1 MSRHDKQVLLSL
13 AAVLAVAGMIFF
25 FSSQTGEESTEMSGM
40 VSRFVLSLLVP
51 GYKSLSP
58 EEQVPYLEAWGYVVR
73 KGAHF
78 SEFALLAVTLVNFFH
93 TYKPRWRVG
102 WIIPLAWLIAT
113 AYAGTDEWHQ
123 TFVDA
128 RAGALKDV
136 MLDSA
141 GALTGAVLTALI
153 IWIKGRR
160 HASIS

>member
-25 FSSQTGEESTEMSGM
+25 FSSQTGEESSDMSGA
-40 VSRFVLSLLVP
+40 VARFALSLLVP

-58 EEQVPYLEAWGYVVR
+58 EEQAPYLETWEYVVR

-78 SEFALLAVTLVNFFH
+78 SVFALLAVTLVSFLH
-93 TYKPRWRVG
+93 TLKPDWRMG
-102 WIIPLAWLIAT
+102 WIVPLAWLIAT

-128 RAGALKDV
+128 RAGAFKDV
-136 MLDSA
+136 MIDSV
-141 GALTGAVLTALI
+141 GALTALV
-153 IWIKGRR
+153 IWMNGHRSTNSKRTV
-160 HASIS
+160 H